1 MLSELLNL
9 PTAELAHRLATVAV
23 EARARKVAAAKQAAG
38 MFDQAVAGAKDLW
51 SSAQPTLQAY
61 GSSLKN
67 LDVSNPAVAATL
79 GAAALGGG
87 SAIGESFRRKDRR
100 RWSNVAVNAALGGL
114 MGGAAPLAI
123 GGVRSWLTPGAD
135 APPPAPGGAAGG
147 APGADASK
155 PTLPPTLVSGWDTPP
170 GTTPPTMLDRG
181 LNTIRVGGQVAAGGS
196 DLAAKNLDPTN
207 TNLDAARAGLG
218 ATKLVGEAVRDNPAT
233 TAGAVG
239 SAALM
244 RHNSRWADRYDL
256 DRGFSRLMG
265 VDNGPHAAAD
275 KVVPK
280 VPDLEPRPVPPKPY
294 SSTADAKAYAAADAA
309 YRTAAA
315 EYPAKL
321 KAYQDAIAARAKRV
335 QGLETWA
342 TQANRQRHTTAGTA
356 LRRGFGGATPA
367 DFQALRTSG
376 GPSSFWG
383 RTAPRYATNAA
394 PALIGILMDH
404 LSTPQ
409 NMPK

>member
-61 GSSLKN
+61 GNSLKN

-87 SAIGESFRRKDRR
+87 SAIGESLRRKDRR
-100 RWSNVAVNAALGGL
+100 RWGNVAVNAALGGL

-135 APPPAPGGAAGG
+135 APPPAAGANVAGGG
-147 APGADASK
+147 APK
-155 PTLPPTLVSGWDTPP
+155 PTMPPTLISGYDTPP
-170 GTTPPTMLDRG
+170 GTTPPTWVDRG
-181 LNTIRVGGQVAAGGS
+181 INTVRVGGQLMAGGS
-196 DLAAKNLDPTN
+196 DVVADNFDPTN
-207 TNLDAARAGLG
+207 TNLDAARAALG
-218 ATKLVGEAVRDNPAT
+218 VTKRVGEGIRDNPAT
-233 TAGAVG
+233 AAGMVG

-256 DRGFSRLMG
+256 DRGFGRLMG
-265 VDNGPHAAAD
+265 TDAGLNAAAE
-275 KVVPK
+275 KAIAK
-280 VPDLEPRPVPPKPY
+280 VPDLPPRPVPPRPY
-294 SSTADAKAYAAADAA
+294 SSPADAA
-309 YRTAAA
+309 AYQAADKAYQAETAG
-315 EYPAKL
+315 YPAKL
-321 KAYQDAIAARAKRV
+321 KEYQDAVAARAQRV
-335 QGLETWA
+335 KGLEAWA
-342 TQANRQRHTTAGTA
+342 TQTNRQRHTTAGPA
-356 LRRGFGGATPA
+356 LRKGFGGATPA
-367 DFQALRTSG
+367 DFKAIRTNG